1 MTESQD
7 LLITTLEFLAAVVV
21 LFTTIAVI
29 YMTLKLIK
37 KMTNIRM
44 PRLRLPRL
52 KLPKLPKRKKI
63 EKKQERRTENM
74 SKEAKEGT
82 TFNDVFMFMIAV
94 PLVLL
99 WVGFA
104 GFVIHS
110 GLGKPEVLENI
121 EAYTTLIAILGGP
134 ALLII
139 KDALDVWKQEQ
150 AEKTAFYKIKAQSV
164 IDYNEST
171 QKQRQMIE
179 QKAQEQAHKV
189 ESEMTASKTEGIT
202 LPIKGKK

>member
-1 MTESQD
+1 MIAVACI
-7 LLITTLEFLAAVVV
+7 LLGITIILMMINAVVKR
-21 LFTTIAVI
+21 
-29 YMTLKLIK
+29 MK
-37 KMTNIRM
+37 KTQ
-44 PRLRLPRL
+44 
-52 KLPKLPKRKKI
+52 K
-63 EKKQERRTENM
+63 EKEPM
-74 SKEAKEGT
+74 SKQASEGI
-82 TFNDVFMFMIAV
+82 TFNDIFMFMIAV

-164 IDYNEST
+164 IDYNDT
-171 QKQRQMIE
+171 VLK
-179 QKAQEQAHKV
+179 QEQAIESKAQDQEHKM
-189 ESEMTASKTEGIT
+189 ES
-202 LPIKGKK
+202 KK

>member
-1 MTESQD
+1 MKQKKKE
-7 LLITTLEFLAAVVV
+7 E
-21 LFTTIAVI
+21 
-29 YMTLKLIK
+29 K
-37 KMTNIRM
+37 KM
-44 PRLRLPRL
+44 
-52 KLPKLPKRKKI
+52 
-63 EKKQERRTENM
+63 
-74 SKEAKEGT
+74 SKDTASEGV

-110 GLGKPEVLENI
+110 GLGDSAVLENI

-150 AEKTAFYKIKAQSV
+150 AEKTAFYKIKAQAV
-164 IDYNEST
+164 IDYND
-171 QKQRQMIE
+171 
-179 QKAQEQAHKV
+179 KAQAQAQLIEANDQAHEHKITTVKKV
-189 ESEMTASKTEGIT
+189 A
-202 LPIKGKK
+202 KK

>member
-1 MTESQD
+1 MITD
-7 LLITTLEFLAAVVV
+7 TLIKILEFTA
-21 LFTTIAVI
+21 
-29 YMTLKLIK
+29 LICVGLSLYIIGLMIRYAK
-37 KMTNIRM
+37 KRTV
-44 PRLRLPRL
+44 PV
-52 KLPKLPKRKKI
+52 KKEPKQIK
-63 EKKQERRTENM
+63 EKKQM
-74 SKEAKEGT
+74 SKEAREGA

-110 GLGKPEVLENI
+110 GLGKPEVLDNI

-150 AEKTAFYKIKAQSV
+150 AEKTAFYKIKAQAV
-164 IDYNEST
+164 IDYNDAT
-171 QKQRQMIE
+171 QKQSQMIE
-179 QKAQEQAHKV
+179 SKQQEQEHKI
-189 ESEMTASKTEGIT
+189 ETGTT
-202 LPIKGKK
+202 LPKKK